1 MSERAAR
8 LRAFERNIDR
18 YQRLLETKLNETET
32 RFIRQRLSEELSALA
47 MLQTITQN
55 EIEDELP
62 DALQ

>member
-1 MSERAAR
+1 MNERAAR

-32 RFIRQRLSEELSALA
+32 RFVRQRLSEELFA
-47 MLQTITQN
+47 MAILQAIKQN
-55 EIEDELP
+55 DIEDELP